1 MHLVLSHEQADFD
14 AVASLLA
21 ARLLESEAL
30 AVLPRR
36 LNRNVKAF
44 LDLYGDALPLIE
56 YGDLPRRKVQR
67 ITLVDTQN
75 LPQVRGAG
83 SGTAVHVVDHHP
95 PEPQLDPAWG
105 RVVEEVGATTTLL
118 VESLQAADVVPGL
131 AAATLLLLG
140 IYEDTGSLSYG
151 STTARD
157 VRAAGWLLECGA
169 SLAIAAEYLNHPL
182 SPDQRRVYDRLLAAM
197 ETHEVQG
204 LTVMLACAEAGGP
217 VEEILTLAHRLRD
230 LFDPA
235 GLFVLVALDGH
246 VQLVARSTTES
257 LDVAQ
262 LAQHFGGGGHDRAA
276 AALIRNLPLAE
287 VRREL
292 LARLPECVRPS
303 RTVGEILSHL
313 PQLLDPA
320 TPVAEAAQRML
331 RFGHEGYPVV
341 EQGRVVGLLTRR
353 AVDRALAHGMGAQPV
368 GRVMEAGT
376 LTVAPGDSV
385 EHLQRVML
393 QHNWGQVPVV
403 EPGSGAIIG
412 IVTRTDL
419 LKTLAPGAGAP
430 APNLAGRLE
439 ARLPPARFEL
449 LRRIGQQAER
459 LGAATYLVGG
469 PVRDLL
475 LDLPATDLDLVV
487 EGDAIALARALAG
500 LYGGRTSSH
509 SRFGTAKWRLN
520 LKSAALRA
528 GLGPHA
534 AQAETLPES
543 LDLVSARA
551 EFYSHPTA
559 LPSVERG
566 SIKLDLHRRDFTIN
580 TLAIRLDGGFFGQ
593 LLDPW
598 GGGRDLEAR
607 TIRVLHSI
615 SFVDDPTRMLR
626 AVRLEQR
633 LGFAIEPRTLELLQE
648 ARALLARVSGERI
661 RAELALMFDEPQLLR
676 ILPRLH
682 ELGLLQAI
690 HPALGWDRWLAAR
703 FRQAVCDPPPDGW
716 STPERA
722 ALLYALWLYRAGP
735 QAAGEVCDRLH
746 MPQALRAAAV
756 EAARLAEPLER
767 LPRGVRP
774 SQVVTLLEGRP
785 EGALAAAAV
794 AAGRAGRQAVRRY
807 LTAWRHVRPR
817 SSGDDLRA
825 AGLPPG
831 PAYARILRALRDAWL
846 DGGVS
851 TAAEEAGL
859 LEQLIEEARRDG

>member
-56 YGDLPRRKVQR
+56 FGDLPRRKVHR

-75 LPQVRGAG
+75 LQQVRGAG
-83 SGTAVHVVDHHP
+83 AGTAVHVVDHHP
-95 PEPQLDPAWG
+95 PEPQLDPAWS
-105 RVVEEVGATTTLL
+105 RVIEEVGATTTLL
-118 VESLQAADVVPGL
+118 VESLHEAGIAPGL

-151 STTARD
+151 STSARD
-157 VRAAGWLLECGA
+157 VRAVGWLLECGA

-204 LTVMLACAEAGGP
+204 LTVMLACVQAGGP
-217 VEEILTLAHRLRD
+217 VEEISTLAHRLRD

-246 VQLVARSTTES
+246 VQLVARSTTEA
-257 LDVAQ
+257 LDVAR

-276 AALIRNLPLAE
+276 AALIRDRPLAD

-303 RTVGEILSHL
+303 RTVGEILSYL

-320 TPVAEAAQRML
+320 TPVAEAAERMV

-341 EQGRVVGLLTRR
+341 ARGQVVGLLTRR
-353 AVDRALAHGMGAQPV
+353 AVDRALAHGMGNQPV
-368 GRVMEAGT
+368 ERVMEAGS

-385 EHLQRVML
+385 EHLQQVML

-403 EPGSGAIIG
+403 DPASGAIIG

-439 ARLPPARFEL
+439 AQLPPARLEL
-449 LRRIGQQAER
+449 LRRVGQQAER
-459 LGAATYLVGG
+459 QGAAAYLVGG

-487 EGDAIALARALAG
+487 EGDAIALARALAD
-500 LYGGRTSSH
+500 LCGGRTSSH
-509 SRFGTAKWRLN
+509 TRFGTAKWRLN
-520 LKSAALRA
+520 LKSPALLEALGAHAGQAAA
-528 GLGPHA
+528 
-534 AQAETLPES
+534 LPES

-580 TLAIRLDGGFFGQ
+580 TLAIRLDGRFFGQ

-633 LGFAIEPRTLELLQE
+633 LGFAIEPRTLELLRE
-648 ARALLARVSGERI
+648 ARPLLARVSGERI
-661 RAELALMFDEPQLLR
+661 RAELALIFDEARLLR
-676 ILPRLH
+676 ILPRLDA
-682 ELGLLQAI
+682 LGVLQAI
-690 HPALGWDRWLAAR
+690 HPALVWDRWLAAR
-703 FRQAVCDPPPDGW
+703 FRQATRDPPPANGAQ
-716 STPERA
+716 PARE
-722 ALLYALWLYRAGP
+722 ALLYALWLYRVGAQSARG
-735 QAAGEVCDRLH
+735 VCERLH
-746 MPQALRAAAV
+746 MPQALRAAVV
-756 EAARLAEPLER
+756 EAARLAEELDR

-774 SQVVTLLEGRP
+774 SQVVALLDGRP
-785 EGALAAAAV
+785 EGALAAATL
-794 AAGRAGRQAVRRY
+794 AARRAGRLAVGRY
-807 LTAWRHVRPR
+807 LSAWRHVRPR
-817 SSGDDLRA
+817 SGGDDLRA
-825 AGLPPG
+825 AGLPAG
-831 PAYARILRALRDAWL
+831 PAYARILRALRAAWL
-846 DGGVS
+846 DGEVS
-851 TAAEEAGL
+851 SVDEEAAL
-859 LEQLIEEARRDG
+859 RARLIEEARRDG